1 MVRRDD
7 LYASG
12 AQITRNANAE
22 QQVAIPHLP
31 KPELADADAVSR
43 TRFPNRRFQF
53 HKRSQLF
60 IRSHNETL
68 SVAAMCVSNPDCS
81 SFFIHR
87 CVHRQLRSL
96 LNLRNYSQGKVVAI
110 AALVAHLVGV
120 AVTGEDR
127 AVRKITECACNRC
140 RRRIVDYRENC
151 TRCEGATSKI
161 SKGKLRAT
169 VNGHPVGDHLIGG
182 GVAAVHVHIVG
193 SVDAKGQ
200 RTLDGKGAGAAEA
213 MYIPGG

>member
-1 MVRRDD
+1 MRLQVPETRSTFHP
-7 LYASG
+7 L
-12 AQITRNANAE
+12 AQW
-22 QQVAIPHLP
+22 
-31 KPELADADAVSR
+31 K
-43 TRFPNRRFQF
+43 RFPSPRGVHQQ
-53 HKRSQLF
+53 S
-60 IRSHNETL
+60 
-68 SVAAMCVSNPDCS
+68 DCS

-96 LNLRNYSQGKVVAI
+96 LNLRNYSQGEIVTI
-110 AALVAHLVGV
+110 AALVAHLVSV

-127 AVRKITECACNRC
+127 AVRKITECARNRW

-182 GVAAVHVHIVG
+182 GCRLR
-193 SVDAKGQ
+193 Q
-200 RTLDGKGAGAAEA
+200 
-213 MYIPGG
+213 MQ

>member
-68 SVAAMCVSNPDCS
+68 SVAAMCVSNPDYS

-96 LNLRNYSQGKVVAI
+96 LNLRNYSQGEIVTI
-110 AALVAHLVGV
+110 AALVAHLVSV

-127 AVRKITECACNRC
+127 AVRKITECARNRW

-182 GVAAVHVHIVG
+182 GTAAVPLDFIGRVG
-193 SVDAKGQ
+193 VEAQG
-200 RTLDGKGAGAAEA
+200 TLDGETAG
-213 MYIPGG
+213 IS